1 VIELKQVSKIY
12 KLAKKRLTIAV
23 DHVSFSIF
31 KGETLG
37 LVGSSGSGKS
47 TLGKM
52 IVGLIPPSSG
62 EIFFEGRKKTG
73 LLPLRIQMIFQD
85 PFSSL
90 NPRMRVE
97 SILNEPTTIHGL
109 PSRVDELLELVKL
122 PLDAKRRYPHEFSG
136 GQRQRIG
143 IARAL
148 ALSPDI
154 LICDEPI
161 SALDVSIRAQIINL
175 LKELQMRLGLTIL
188 FIAHDLTIIRYLS
201 DRILMMDQGKA
212 QLLQDLQNSTLQG
225 ALLSNR
231 SI

>member
-1 VIELKQVSKIY
+1 MIELKQVSKIY

-154 LICDEPI
+154 LICDP
-161 SALDVSIRAQIINL
+161 RADHQ
-175 LKELQMRLGLTIL
+175 
-188 FIAHDLTIIRYLS
+188 FIKRTANAS
-201 DRILMMDQGKA
+201 
-212 QLLQDLQNSTLQG
+212 G
-225 ALLSNR
+225 AYHLIYR
-231 SI
+231 P

>member
-1 VIELKQVSKIY
+1 MIELKQVSKIY